1 VGGKDVTGQKL
12 ESVQK
17 LLQGA
22 VGTKVRIKLMRSGM
36 QFDTTL
42 ARAEDATAKKP
53 ALKPAAPKPV
63 EPRGKKK
70 LTDREKADKILNGG
84 VKYRGGEH
92 NTSMH
97 RASEAE
103 AARLR
108 ADDATCIAN
117 AQEVADGLYDENI
130 KHDMETK
137 EAAKA
142 AKQAQGG
149 GWQVIWHA
157 IDCYCAIGAVNPA
170 AVYTYQRHLE

>member
-70 LTDREKADKILNGG
+70 LTDREKADRMLNGG

>member
-1 VGGKDVTGQKL
+1 MTGQKL

-22 VGTKVRIKLMRSGM
+22 VGTKVRIKLMRSGL

-42 ARAEDATAKKP
+42 ARAEDATAKKH

-63 EPRGKKK
+63 EPPGKKK
-70 LTDREKADKILNGG
+70 LTDREKADRMLNGG

-108 ADDATCIAN
+108 ADDTMCIAN

-130 KHDMETK
+130 KHDMEAK

-157 IDCYCAIGAVNPA
+157 DDCYFAIGAVNPA
-170 AVYTYQRHLE
+170 AVYTY